1 MSKKPQNGPPSAIVI
16 CGPTGIGKTS
26 FAIEMARRF
35 KGEIIGADSMQ
46 LYRRMDIGT
55 AKPTPTEKAAVT
67 HHMVDII
74 EPDEHFDAEIYADRA
89 YSKVLALTGEGTLP
103 FIVGGT
109 GLYIKALIHGLFQG
123 VKIDVDVRRRLKK
136 EAEEQGGPSLHA
148 RLKAVDPAA
157 AGRIHVN
164 DTYRIVRALEIYEST
179 GRPMSD
185 TQEQH
190 GFTPRRLETIK
201 IGLTMEREALYQ
213 RIDKRVDIM
222 LDQGLLKEVQSL
234 IDAGYSQDLKS
245 MQSLGYRHMAA
256 FLNNTVD
263 WEEAVRTLKR
273 DHRRYAKRQMTW
285 FRADPEIVWLGPG
298 ELEEAMGLVE
308 AFKTK
313 IGWGKTV
320 AGHDHL

>member
-1 MSKKPQNGPPSAIVI
+1 MIINTDHNLPLAVVV
-16 CGPTGIGKTS
+16 CGPTGIGKTA
-26 FAIEMARRF
+26 FAIELARRF

-55 AKPTPTEKAAVT
+55 AKPTPAEKAAVT

-74 EPDEHFDAEIYADRA
+74 DPDGHFDAEIYADSA
-89 YSKVLALTGEGTLP
+89 YATVLALTGKGILP

-109 GLYIKALIHGLFQG
+109 GLYIKALIHGLFEG
-123 VKIDVDVRRRLKK
+123 VTVDADVRQRLKN

-157 AGRIHVN
+157 AHRIHAN

-179 GRPMSD
+179 GRPMSA
-185 TQEQH
+185 TQERH
-190 GFTPRRLETIK
+190 GFESRRLKTVK
-201 IGLTMEREALYQ
+201 IGLYMEREALYQ
-213 RIDKRVDIM
+213 RIDKRVDVM
-222 LDQGLLKEVQSL
+222 LDQGLLREVQSL
-234 IDAGYSQDLKS
+234 MDAGYAQDLKS
-245 MQSLGYRHMAA
+245 MQSLGYRHMIA
-256 FLNNTVD
+256 FLNNTLD

-298 ELEEAMGLVE
+298 DIEKAVSCIG
-308 AFKTK
+308 AFTHDEYF
-313 IGWGKTV
+313 IGGK
-320 AGHDHL
+320 